1 MANVVI
7 PEVQPLLHQLRQ
19 YVQHQN
25 QPYIGV
31 SYDVE
36 GDVLY
41 VSFCEPNIAADSE
54 LTEDNVIV
62 RYDDEDHIIGLT
74 ILDASKRR

>member
-1 MANVVI
+1 MASVVI
-7 PEVQPLLHQLRQ
+7 PEIQPLLHQLRQ
-19 YVQHQN
+19 YAQHKHQT
-25 QPYIGV
+25 YIGV
-31 SYDVE
+31 LYDVE

-41 VSFCEPNIAADSE
+41 VSFREPNIASDSE

-74 ILDASKRR
+74 ILDASKRQ